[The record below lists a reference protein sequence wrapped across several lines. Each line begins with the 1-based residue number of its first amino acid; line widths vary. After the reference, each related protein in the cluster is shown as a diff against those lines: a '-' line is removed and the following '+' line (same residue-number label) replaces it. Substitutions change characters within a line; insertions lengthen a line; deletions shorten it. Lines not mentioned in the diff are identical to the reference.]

1 MTLIKTLKQ
10 WQESE
15 NNVTP
20 ERIYLNRRKF
30 MTKSGVFAAS
40 AVGGMLAANKLLL
53 AADGTPL
60 KKLPHQKTRY
70 NPGEELTTEQAIT
83 SYNNFYEFGTNKTDP
98 AKNAHRLTIE
108 PWKVKV
114 MGLTEAPGVYDIDDL
129 IDYNNLEERIYRLR
143 CVEAWSMV
151 IPWVGVSLASVLE
164 KLKPLSTAKY
174 VRFQT
179 KLDTEEM
186 PWTLTQGLDFPY
198 VEGLRMDEALNPLSF
213 MAVGLYGKEL
223 PKQNGAPMRLVVP
236 WKYGFKS
243 IKSIVSIEFTDQ
255 KPLTTW
261 EKSAPHEYGFYANVN
276 PNVDHPRWRQGK
288 ERRIGEFRRRETLM
302 FNGYE
307 EEVAHMYKD
316 MDLTKFY

>member
-60 KKLPHQKTRY
+60 KKLPHQKTQY

-164 KLKPLSTAKY
+164 KLKPLNTAKY

-198 VEGLRMDEALNPLSF
+198 VEGLRMDEAMNPLSF

-307 EEVAHMYKD
+307 EEVAHLYKD